1 MLRRAAE
8 TALALAFVGVSAAHA
23 DTPMSEKQLAALM
36 ERLAKVP
43 ERQATFHEEKTLAA
57 LNQPIASAGRL
68 VYRRPNHL
76 EKLTTEPV
84 AERLVVEGD
93 KLTIAMGKDPSRTF
107 DLGAAP
113 ELQALVDTV
122 RGTLAGDLKTLQ
134 RYYTI
139 AGEGTG
145 SSWRLTLTPATPLV
159 ARFVRQVVVDGTA
172 TNPTL
177 IQIVQANGDEQRMFI
192 EPGP

>member
-1 MLRRAAE
+1 MTERQ
-8 TALALAFVGVSAAHA
+8 VSV
-23 DTPMSEKQLAALM
+23 LM
-36 ERLAKVP
+36 ERLAQVP
-43 ERQATFHEEKTLAA
+43 ERQARFHEEKTLAA
-57 LNQPIASAGRL
+57 LEHPVASVGRL

-76 EKLTTEPV
+76 EKHTTEPV
-84 AERLVVEGD
+84 TESLVVEGD
-93 KLTIAMGKDPSRTF
+93 TLTIAFGRDPARTV
-107 DLGAAP
+107 DLAAAP

-139 AGEGTG
+139 EAAGTLP
-145 SSWRLTLTPATPLV
+145 SWRLTLTPSAPVV
-159 ARFVRQVVVDGTA
+159 ARFVRRVIVDGAA

-177 IQIVQANGDEQRMFI
+177 IQIVQVNGDEQRMFI